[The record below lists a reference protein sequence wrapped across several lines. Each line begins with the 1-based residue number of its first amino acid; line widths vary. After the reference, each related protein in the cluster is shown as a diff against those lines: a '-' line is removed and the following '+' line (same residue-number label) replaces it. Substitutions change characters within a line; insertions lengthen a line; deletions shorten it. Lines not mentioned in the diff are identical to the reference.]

1 MPKLHLKR
9 TPQEEADHRAR
20 KRLKRESK
28 PHRKSSEASG
38 SRRTDKTARKW
49 DSSDSERDDD
59 VYGPH
64 PPQPEAGPSSKP
76 RSPEASDSQYKPDYD
91 AIRAELEEARFREKM
106 AGAFEDDDRLDSLE
120 AQMNEYAHLPDRW
133 RTRPSHVEY
142 GHVAADDLFK
152 MDPMHMDDEEYA
164 EWIRAGMYRKTHAQ
178 EYAEEQQKKASREAR
193 RAQEKAAK
201 AETARLARF
210 AEEERKR
217 KKLEKEIRRA
227 DYAREEYNLRWKA
240 LLEPPSDAENAQT
253 PLSFSDIPWPIVS
266 AHRQKPD
273 KGSSRTSPLATVSLD
288 DLTVDAI
295 AAFLVPSTPS
305 AAGETEKKNRKDKL
319 RETFLRFHPDKFE
332 GRFMSRVRQ
341 SDRQRVRDAIGAVVR
356 ALNALTGV

>member
-20 KRLKRESK
+20 KRLKRESN
-28 PHRKSSEASG
+28 HRKSSEASG
-38 SRRTDKTARKW
+38 SRKTTRKW
-49 DSSDSERDDD
+49 DSSDSEGDDD

-76 RSPEASDSQYKPDYD
+76 LSPDNAHSGYKPDYD

-106 AGAFEDDDRLDSLE
+106 AEAFEDDDRLDSLE
-120 AQMNEYAHLPDRW
+120 NRMNEYAHLPDRW
-133 RTRPSHVEY
+133 RTRSSHVEY
-142 GHVAADDLFK
+142 GRTATDDLFK

-178 EYAEEQQKKASREAR
+178 EYAEEQQKKASRDAR

-201 AETARLARF
+201 AETERLARL

-227 DYAREEYNLRWKA
+227 DYAREEYNSRWKA

-253 PLSFSDIPWPIVS
+253 PLRFSDIPWPIVS

-273 KGSSRTSPLATVSLD
+273 KKRSSESQNGPLVSLD

-295 AAFLVPSTPS
+295 AAFLVPSTLS
-305 AAGETEKKNRKDKL
+305 AEGETEKKQRKDKL

-332 GRFMSRVRQ
+332 GRLMSRVRE
-341 SDRQRVRDAIGAVVR
+341 SDQQRVRDAIGAVVR
-356 ALNALTGV
+356 ALNALMGAA